1 MKDESREEGVNIAT
15 FGRRK
20 ITPRVCVADGRNH
33 IRTFLVE
40 ALEELGFVTCE
51 CRHPTDLASV
61 LDTRKPDLVI
71 LGLSTGALEAGEM
84 LRILAART
92 FDGKVLLLGAPD
104 CPALAAI
111 QDLAEDLEIA
121 MLTKLDTP
129 FSETGLRDSI
139 AALLPIEPGQDDP
152 PIRVDEAV
160 SSGWLELW
168 YQPVIDTRSLALS
181 SAEAL
186 IRIRHPTWGIVSP
199 AYFIPGDGDP
209 HFRALSDF
217 VISRAIDD
225 WRYFV
230 SQHGGI
236 EVAINLPVAFLQ
248 DSESVQNL
256 CRQLPDHPAF
266 EGLIVEINGTEVVR
280 GLEQVTVLARRLR
293 FHNIGIAI
301 DDLGAEWPLLVGL
314 HDFPFVEIKVD
325 RKFVTGCA
333 VDRLKQSVCRQI
345 LDLADG
351 YGARTVAEGVETK
364 ADFTAV
370 REMGFDLVQGFL
382 FAKPM
387 TAKKF
392 ARTMLARDYATV
404 IPSGHRPR

>member
-1 MKDESREEGVNIAT
+1 MKDQSREEAVNIAT

-20 ITPRVCVADGRNH
+20 IRPRVCVADGKNH

-51 CRHPTDLASV
+51 CRCPTDLASV
-61 LDTRKPDLVI
+61 LDTRKPDLLI
-71 LGLSTGALEAGEM
+71 LGLSTGAVEAGEM

-111 QDLAEDLEIA
+111 EDLAEELEIA

-129 FSETGLRDSI
+129 FSEAGLRDMV
-139 AALLPIEPGQDDP
+139 AALLPLEPGQDDP

-230 SQHGGI
+230 SRHGGI

-266 EGLIVEINGTEVVR
+266 EGLIVEIN
-280 GLEQVTVLARRLR
+280 ALR
-293 FHNIGIAI
+293 S
-301 DDLGAEWPLLVGL
+301 
-314 HDFPFVEIKVD
+314 FVAWS
-325 RKFVTGCA
+325 R
-333 VDRLKQSVCRQI
+333 
-345 LDLADG
+345 
-351 YGARTVAEGVETK
+351 
-364 ADFTAV
+364 
-370 REMGFDLVQGFL
+370 
-382 FAKPM
+382 
-387 TAKKF
+387 
-392 ARTMLARDYATV
+392 
-404 IPSGHRPR
+404 